1 MKEEGNNIRIRKG
14 TKVTL
19 ALALFLC
26 AFGIFMIFSA
36 KMSNPIMD
44 KFFSLVRANL
54 CISKSSYALP
64 VFGTVSLFLGL
75 FTLYARGKRAYLHIV
90 TFAFAILYFSIVV
103 VVNTLDGI
111 TTPTFFVS
119 KLSTLPEF
127 YAPLILL
134 VEILVTFLLF
144 KFALFLN
151 RTDHVRDKRILE
163 EEAKKSAKEIRNEK
177 KEMRAAKKAL
187 RMEKKEMKALSKQ
200 KKAEERLKKQES
212 KQLNARMAEEKK
224 QEEEEIMLQ
233 EEALRV
239 KREEKKMEFDELRRD
254 RARMEERNSEPASVS
269 KINNSGSFWV
279 PSYSRMPDFSSGEEK
294 SIPAAPVIEIKETAP
309 VSSPAFTS
317 AKIEEE
323 KKEPEA
329 NAGLFFSSIAE
340 AADKSMDTKR
350 PDNIGPIKGFYE
362 DETPVRESKPSS
374 SIAPSNLSPNHPRYK
389 MFESLKNSN
398 PKPVT
403 TAEEQK
409 SNTSNFAPSNLSPNH
424 PRYKLFE
431 SLKKTPEENR
441 AEDRLR
447 EERKEEP
454 KKEEISFAPS
464 SLSPSHPRYKLF
476 EALQKKPAEKAPVK
490 AAERYTESTPK
501 MSTNTSPRK
510 EIYGEEEV
518 IDIGE
523 ETFAPEPEHKRRP
536 IYESVRTSD
545 NELPR
550 DTGYYQKE
558 STAKGVNGFV
568 VEDVKPREA
577 PLTKSQEVEFK
588 VGVAGLASNE
598 AGLDAIKARQRKGYN
613 PPPISL
619 LVDYPTSSYAVDERT
634 DMVGQRIQDTM
645 HEFRVEVFY
654 KNAVKGPSVTM
665 FCYDLAP
672 GIMVNA
678 VKRLEQNIK
687 LAIGGK
693 NVRILAPIPGRSE
706 IGVEVPNDKVATV
719 GFKELLP
726 TLNSKNAAVPLLLGR
741 NIYGEPQLVDVA
753 KTPHLLIAGTTG
765 SGKSVCINSLIASIL
780 YSKSPKEVRLIMV
793 DPKVVELTVYN
804 GLPHLL
810 TPVITD
816 NKRVLKM
823 LSWLCDE
830 MERRYSLLSQMG
842 LRKIDAYNDRIHEM
856 GYATEKLPYIV
867 LIMDEYADLML
878 TVGKEMEG
886 YLQRLLQKA
895 RAAGI
900 HVVLATQRPS
910 AQVVTGV
917 IKANIPA
924 RIAFRVASGIDSG
937 IILGEG
943 GAENLLGRGDML
955 MNVGYGTNRLQ
966 GCFLSDD
973 EVFEI
978 VRYAKSQGEPD
989 YLDESIFEDDVEDE
1003 DDGYSESSSS
1013 VGTDGD
1019 LYERA
1024 KAIIWERKCASAS
1037 YLQRR
1042 LGIGYNKAARI
1053 VEQMEEEGLV
1063 GPANGSKP
1071 REVLRYE

>member
-1 MKEEGNNIRIRKG
+1 MRDINRNSIKKG
-14 TKVTL
+14 TSLSLVLGL
-19 ALALFLC
+19 ALC
-26 AFGIFMIFSA
+26 AFGLFMISSI
-36 KMSNPIMD
+36 KIINPRFD
-44 KFFSLVRANL
+44 RLFTLLKNNL
-54 CISKSSYALP
+54 CLIHGQYAL
-64 VFGTVSLFLGL
+64 VTLGVVAIAL
-75 FTLYARGKRAYLHIV
+75 GIFTLYARGKRAFFHLV
-90 TFAFAILYFSIVV
+90 TFAVAFFYISLVAVVNNLYGLDTPVFLVSRMKNLSDLYLAAILVCELVTVFVV
-103 VVNTLDGI
+103 FKLASFLNHTEKHDQDQMEEIRKENVVNK
-111 TTPTFFVS
+111 S
-119 KLSTLPEF
+119 K
-127 YAPLILL
+127 
-134 VEILVTFLLF
+134 
-144 KFALFLN
+144 
-151 RTDHVRDKRILE
+151 
-163 EEAKKSAKEIRNEK
+163 KELRKERR
-177 KEMRAAKKAL
+177 EMRAAKKAL
-187 RMEKKEMKALSKQ
+187 KKENKRMRELERQ
-200 KKAEERLKKQES
+200 QKAEEKLRKREARLEDKRQK
-212 KQLNARMAEEKK
+212 AEKRK
-224 QEEEEIMLQ
+224 EEETIRLQ
-233 EEALRV
+233 EEVIRA
-239 KREEKKMEFDELRRD
+239 KKEEKRLEIENMRR
-254 RARMEERNSEPASVS
+254 ERDS
-269 KINNSGSFWV
+269 KAEREKEWPKVNNSSSLWV
-279 PSYSRMPDFSSGEEK
+279 PSYQMQTQPSDLEVKKDPFAMQSRPIEENPVVTNDSFSSRKQPEK
-294 SIPAAPVIEIKETAP
+294 R
-309 VSSPAFTS
+309 
-317 AKIEEE
+317 
-323 KKEPEA
+323 
-329 NAGLFFSSIAE
+329 AGLFFSSIAE
-340 AADKSMDTKR
+340 SVDKSMEESAAPR
-350 PDNIGPIKGFYE
+350 PNNVGPIKGFYE
-362 DETPVRESKPSS
+362 EEDAPMPKNNGNG
-374 SIAPSNLSPNHPRYK
+374 IAPSNLSPSHPRYK

-398 PKPVT
+398 PRPVT
-403 TAEEQK
+403 LDEKKNEK
-409 SNTSNFAPSNLSPNH
+409 ENFAPSNLSPDH

-441 AEDRLR
+441 ALDRAISEKR
-447 EERKEEP
+447 EAAIQPKQEE
-454 KKEEISFAPS
+454 KAFAPS
-464 SLSPSHPRYKLF
+464 NLSPDHPRYKLF
-476 EALQKKPAEKAPVK
+476 EALKKKPSEKAPVK
-490 AAERYTESTPK
+490 EV
-501 MSTNTSPRK
+501 
-510 EIYGEEEV
+510 YGEEEV
-518 IDIGE
+518 LDIGE
-523 ETFAPEPEHKRRP
+523 TTETFAPEPEHKRRVV
-536 IYESVRTSD
+536 YESVRTSD
-545 NELPR
+545 NVLPR

-558 STAKGVNGFV
+558 STAKGINGFV
-568 VEDVKPREA
+568 VEDVKPREV
-577 PLTKSQEVEFK
+577 PLTKSQEVEFQ
-588 VGVAGLASNE
+588 VGIAGLSSNE
-598 AGLDAIKARQRKGYN
+598 AGLDAIRNRQRRGYN
-613 PPPISL
+613 PPPVSL
-619 LVDYPTSSYAVDERT
+619 LSDYPSSSYDIDERT
-634 DMVGQRIQDTM
+634 HMIGKRIQDTM
-645 HEFRVEVFY
+645 GDFRVEVYY

-726 TLNSKNAAVPLLLGR
+726 TLSQKSAAVPLLLGR

-780 YSKSPKEVRLIMV
+780 YSKSPKDVRLIMV

-823 LSWLCDE
+823 LSWLCEE
-830 MERRYSLLSQMG
+830 MERRYSLLSQLG
-842 LRKIDAYNDRIHEM
+842 LRKIDAYNERIHEM

-924 RIAFRVASGIDSG
+924 RIAFRVASGIDSS

-978 VRYAKSQGEPD
+978 VRYAKTQGEPD
-989 YLDESIFEDDVEDE
+989 YLDESIFEDDV
-1003 DDGYSESSSS
+1003 DDDSDDFSEGSSS
-1013 VGTDGD
+1013 VGADGD